1 MAKLI
6 DDTDVKMG
14 VLIRVENTK
23 IRFAAENEL
32 YVSLQVENEKGSEER
47 DIFFT
52 ESQLKRFRQASSSL
66 FDDMKLGRLY
76 FVRWGKRST
85 YLCKVRR
92 ADGGDEFILQLTK
105 KDVERADALA
115 EKNPEDRT
123 TKTKW
128 NDFWD

>member
-52 ESQLKRFRQASSSL
+52 ER
-66 FDDMKLGRLY
+66 
-76 FVRWGKRST
+76 
-85 YLCKVRR
+85 
-92 ADGGDEFILQLTK
+92 
-105 KDVERADALA
+105 
-115 EKNPEDRT
+115 DR
-123 TKTKW
+123 KSVV
-128 NDFWD
+128 

>member
-66 FDDMKLGRLY
+66 FDGMKLGRLY

-92 ADGGDEFILQLTK
+92 ADSGDEFILQLTK

-123 TKTKW
+123 TKSKW